1 MIKINLL
8 PKAFR
13 KQAKKYGWFLFAIL
27 FVLNIVILGFLY
39 QKNTSDIDRYQRLIE
54 GRKKE
59 IASLQKL
66 RQEYQLLTNERKEM
80 ERRLSAIN
88 SLKEGRALS
97 ARILFDMPALLSE
110 NVWLKTYKR
119 TENQFELEGR
129 SVEND
134 SISDLV
140 DAMAKVPYI
149 KTVELKRVEDIN
161 EAGINLKKFIIQGT
175 VGL

>member
-13 KQAKKYGWFLFAIL
+13 KEAKKYGWYLFLLLFA
-27 FVLNIVILGFLY
+27 LNIVILGFLY
-39 QKNTSDIDRYQRLIE
+39 QKNVSDIDRYQRLIDSK
-54 GRKKE
+54 KKE

-66 RQEYQLLTNERKEM
+66 RQEYQILTNEKKEM
-80 ERRLSAIN
+80 ERRLSAIH

-97 ARILFDMPALLSE
+97 ARILFDMSTLLSE
-110 NVWLKTYKR
+110 NVWLKSYKR
-119 TENQFELEGR
+119 AEGNFELEGR

-149 KTVELKRVEDIN
+149 KTVELRKVEDVN